1 VRIVERV
8 FRVNFG
14 IHKLMELPD
23 DVFEFM
29 LVFIKNRG
37 NIRDMEKE
45 LGISYPTV
53 RSRLDTLLALLGF
66 EAKRKKE
73 EIGEILGKLEKGEI
87 TAEEAEKK
95 IKEIKIGGM
104 TIMVIALAVCNIDD
118 FKVKSS
124 NQKKPKGATQSM
136 KILS

>member
-1 VRIVERV
+1 MNDRIMSKCLKCGSNMYISELKCEECGTSIMG
-8 FRVNFG
+8 NFG
-14 IHKLMELPD
+14 IHKVMELPD

-37 NIRDMEKE
+37 NIRDIEKE

-66 EAKRKKE
+66 EPKRKKE
-73 EIGEILGKLEKGEI
+73 EIGEILNKLEKGEI

-95 IKEIKIGGM
+95 IKEIK
-104 TIMVIALAVCNIDD
+104 
-118 FKVKSS
+118 
-124 NQKKPKGATQSM
+124 
-136 KILS
+136 